1 MRPINLT
8 MSAFG
13 PFSGQ
18 QVTDF
23 EALGSHP
30 LFLINGPTGA
40 GKTTLLDAICF
51 ALYGKTTGD
60 EREGSQ
66 MRCDNANDDLLTE
79 VTFTFAL
86 ADNQY
91 RIRRVPEQQR
101 AKKSGDGYTV
111 QKPEAQLYKL
121 DADGKEHLLVPSKVS
136 EATAEIEQLTGLDAD
151 QFRQVM
157 VLPQGK
163 FRELLMA
170 DSKDREKIFSQ
181 LFQTQIYRKIEDK
194 LKFKAAAI
202 KGAVRDHRNKR
213 DGMLHNIAVESDE
226 ALSNELNNLEPQ
238 LAVAAEQKET
248 AKLALIEVNKQ
259 FEMAKLLLSDFEHL
273 NKLKQVAAELATRK
287 ETVDL
292 QQSSLDAGQ
301 KALLLKPVLDMS
313 LARDTEASQAQHVVV
328 QAQLTKQQAESAL
341 ALSLTQFN
349 SLSEL
354 ELQLQQTQNEQQQLA
369 QLVPQLQGLDSA
381 QNALALA
388 TTQREQAKQKGVN
401 AKAALDALLAERQTA
416 QQQLPQLELVAA
428 DLVNAQ
434 QALSGHTE
442 LMERFVHWQK
452 AKSEVEI
459 TQSALLAAKAQG
471 QQCRQLFT
479 QAQTQHQTLKLVWHR
494 GQAAILAQQLSSG
507 QPCPVCGSAEHPN
520 LAQSEQQLPTEEQLQ
535 QAQYAEE
542 QAAEALTQAR
552 AKYSGLST
560 KLQEKI
566 KVADELKQRI
576 EQTVADSAV
585 ISAEHLSEQQQA
597 FKKQVE
603 SASHATQHLATLRE
617 QLQTWQVKE
626 QALRVAL
633 DAEREIYQGVQT
645 QVATLQG
652 QLEQLL
658 AAIPEQYRTVD
669 SLNSAIAKSN
679 ERFSQ
684 QHQTINAIRQ
694 SHTHSLEQDA
704 SAKAALASAE
714 VNLQQAT
721 ELADKALQAL
731 NEQLVSSGFSELEAL
746 MQAMLPE
753 AQLQQ
758 FAAEINQY
766 QQDCVANQANLAQL
780 HEKLQ
785 QQSKPELDNIA
796 AQMSLLQTEQQQ
808 AEQGWQALQGRVTQL
823 TQAQKQLNDAD
834 SQAKQLEDE
843 YAIVGTLAD
852 VANGQ
857 TGNKVSLQRF
867 VLSVLLDD
875 VLLEAS
881 ERLQLMSKG
890 RYRLIRKEER
900 AKGNK
905 ASGLELEVE
914 DAYTSKVRPVA
925 TLSGGESFMAAL
937 SMALGLSDVVQAY
950 AGGIKLD
957 TLFIDEGFGSLDQDS
972 LDLAVRTLMDLQSAG
987 RMIGVISHVSEMKE
1001 QIGTR
1006 IDINKSAVGSEISI
1020 VLP

>member
-121 DADGKEHLLVPSKVS
+121 DADDKEHLLVPSKVS
-136 EATAEIEQLTGLDAD
+136 EATAVIEQLTGLDAD

-226 ALSNELNNLEPQ
+226 ALSNELNNLAPQ

-259 FEMAKLLLSDFEHL
+259 FEMAKLLLSDFENL
-273 NKLKQVAAELATRK
+273 DKLKHVAVELATRK

-292 QQSSLDAGQ
+292 QQSSLDAGR
-301 KALLLKPVLDMS
+301 KALQLKPVLDMS
-313 LARDTEASQAQHVVV
+313 LARDTEASQAKHVVA
-328 QAQLTKQQAESAL
+328 QAQLTQQQAESAL

-349 SLSEL
+349 SLVEL
-354 ELQLQQTQNEQQQLA
+354 ELQLQQTQNEQQQLS
-369 QLVPQLQGLDSA
+369 QLLPQLQGLDSA
-381 QNALALA
+381 QNALVLA
-388 TTQREQAKQKGVN
+388 TNQREQAKQKGVN
-401 AKAALDALLAERQTA
+401 AKAALDALLAEKQTA

-434 QALSGHTE
+434 QALSGHSE
-442 LMERFVHWQK
+442 LMERFTHWQK

-459 TQSALLAAKAQG
+459 TQTALLAVKAEG
-471 QQCRQLFT
+471 QQCRQLFA

-560 KLQEKI
+560 KLQEQI

-585 ISAEHLSEQQQA
+585 LSAEHLSEQQQA
-597 FKKQVE
+597 LKKQVE
-603 SASHATQHLATLRE
+603 AASHATQQLATLRE

-626 QALRVAL
+626 QTLRAAL
-633 DAEREIYQGVQT
+633 DTERELYQGVQT

-669 SLNSAIAKSN
+669 LLNSAIAQSN
-679 ERFSQ
+679 QKFAKQ
-684 QHQTINAIRQ
+684 QQAINAIRL
-694 SHTHSLEQDA
+694 SHTNALEQDA
-704 SAKAALASAE
+704 SAKAAMAGAE
-714 VNLQQAT
+714 ANLLQTT
-721 ELADKALQAL
+721 ELAENAKISLS
-731 NEQLVSSGFSELEAL
+731 EQLISSGFSEQQAL

-758 FAAEINQY
+758 LAAEINQY

-785 QQSKPELDNIA
+785 QQSKPELEDIA
-796 AQMSLLQTEQQQ
+796 AQMNRLQTEQQQ
-808 AEQGWQALQGRVTQL
+808 AEQEWQVLQGRVTQL
-823 TQAQKQLNDAD
+823 KQTQELLNDAD

-937 SMALGLSDVVQAY
+937 SMALGLSNVVQAY

-1006 IDINKSAVGSEISI
+1006 IDITKSAVGSEISI